1 MTINC
6 IIVDDEPL
14 ARNLL
19 SAYVKKI
26 PSLNLLQTF
35 SSPLPA
41 MEILQNQSVDL
52 MFLDIQMPELT
63 GISFL
68 KILKKRPLVVLT
80 TAYSEYAL
88 ESYELDVIDYL
99 LKPITL
105 ERFLKAVE
113 KVSQRIAL
121 EKENPSGFS
130 NENQQSESIPAP
142 HSPPQP
148 FVFVKDGTKLVKI
161 RWKDILYIEG
171 MKDYVAIHTRQQKIV
186 SLQRLKTLESQ
197 LPSDQFIRIHHSYI
211 VSLEGLDVIYKD
223 KVQIG
228 KVYIPVSDTYKKQ
241 FKEFIDKNHIQPE

>member
-19 SAYVKKI
+19 TAYVNKI
-26 PSLNLLQTF
+26 PSLNLLKSF

-41 MEILQNQSVDL
+41 MEFLQNHSVDL
-52 MFLDIQMPELT
+52 IFLDIQMPELT

-68 KILKKRPLVVLT
+68 KIVKKRPMVVLT
-80 TAYSEYAL
+80 TAYSEYAI
-88 ESYELDVIDYL
+88 ESYELDVVDYL

-113 KVSQRIAL
+113 KVSQRLAL
-121 EKENPSGFS
+121 EKENLSDAS
-130 NENQQSESIPAP
+130 NENQQAEQITSTQAP
-142 HSPPQP
+142 SQP

-211 VSLEGLDVIYKD
+211 VSLEGVDVIYKD

-228 KVYIPVSDTYKKQ
+228 KTFIPVSETYKKP